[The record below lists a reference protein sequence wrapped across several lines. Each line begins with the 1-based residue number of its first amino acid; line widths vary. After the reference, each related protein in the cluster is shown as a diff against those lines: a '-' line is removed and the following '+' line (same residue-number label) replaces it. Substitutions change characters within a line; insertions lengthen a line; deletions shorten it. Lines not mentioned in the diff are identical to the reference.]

1 VQTLD
6 LGFISNLPFVVF
18 VLCRKY
24 LRMKRL
30 KRQFVTDE
38 KDTQIDVGLIQHLM
52 SKNSEVSFLSLYS
65 HQASEIY
72 SDRKLMEFFE
82 FKMWISVSKDYDVI
96 KLGEL
101 PISLQR
107 YIVGKRFL
115 LVIDNVWTFCSKI
128 C

>member
-1 VQTLD
+1 
-6 LGFISNLPFVVF
+6 
-18 VLCRKY
+18 
-24 LRMKRL
+24 MKRL

-38 KDTQIDVGLIQHLM
+38 KDTQIDVGLTQHLM
-52 SKNSEVSFLSLYS
+52 SKNSEVSILSLYS

-101 PISLQR
+101 PISQ
-107 YIVGKRFL
+107 
-115 LVIDNVWTFCSKI
+115 
-128 C
+128 